1 MTSRTTQTVVRFSKA
16 FALPGFDAPLPAGD
30 YRVDRDEEQIDMA
43 SRLAWLHTNTFIHLP
58 AVSASSSTQQM
69 VPIEPAYLEA
79 ALQKD
84 KTQP

>member
-16 FALPGFDAPLPAGD
+16 FALPGFDSPLPAGD
-30 YRVDRDEEQIDMA
+30 YRVDRDEDQIEA
-43 SRLAWLHTNTFIHLP
+43 GSRLAWLHTKTFIHLP
-58 AVSASSSTQQM
+58 AVSAPGSTQQM